1 MILLQ
6 GASEDDPLFLQL
18 KEAKPSVLAP
28 YIELKLPFKHQGHR
42 VVFGQRLIQGSPD
55 IFLGWGEVE
64 GVQFYIRQLAD
75 MKGGATIEH
84 VELLPDYCRLCGW
97 ALALAHA
104 KSGDAAMIA
113 GYCGKSDALDDAFA
127 KFAISYARQTKQD
140 HEALMHAERVGRIKT
155 AGI

>member
-1 MILLQ
+1 MVAANTSL
-6 GASEDDPLFLQL
+6 
-18 KEAKPSVLAP
+18 
-28 YIELKLPFKHQGHR
+28 
-42 VVFGQRLIQGSPD
+42 PD

-84 VELLPDYCRLCGW
+84 AELLPEYCRLCGW

-113 GYCGKSDALDDAFA
+113 GYCGKSDALDSPSLRLVMRDRPSR
-127 KFAISYARQTKQD
+127 ITK
-140 HEALMHAERVGRIKT
+140 L
-155 AGI
+155 